1 MSRFPGTQFPVPWPS
16 QKLVSVN
23 VESSPAQEAAAQTVD
38 EL

>member
-23 VESSPAQEAAAQTVD
+23 VEPLPAQEARAQTVN